1 MNYKKIQEL
10 LDKYWNCET
19 TLEEEEIL
27 RSYFSN
33 EEVHDDFK
41 EFEQL
46 FRHFNEVKGSR
57 VSNDFDERIFE
68 KVKKRKAQRRHL
80 GFFTKV
86 AAAVILIL
94 SFVVINQRY
103 ILVKDKATQVVQDT
117 FEDPHKAL
125 EETKKMLMLVSEK
138 WNKGKVEISKISEFN
153 KAEKMIRNKNLKE
166 I

>member
-33 EEVHDDFK
+33 EEVHDDFI

-57 VSNDFDERIFE
+57 VSNDFDERVFE
-68 KVKKRKAQRRHL
+68 KVEKRKAQRRYL
-80 GFFTKV
+80 GVFTKV

-117 FEDPHKAL
+117 FEDPQRAL

-138 WNKGKVEISKISEFN
+138 WNKGKSEISKISEFN
-153 KAEKMIRNKNLKE
+153 KAEKMIRNENFKE